1 MVTGLSRCCA
11 ISGFSTKP
19 DASMSQLRSALRHG
33 GLAAALG
40 LATFATCGAAAAQAT
55 ATPIKHLIVVFQE
68 NVSFDH
74 YFATYPKAQN
84 LPGETPFQ
92 AAPGT
97 PSVNGLT
104 AALLEHN
111 PNKANP
117 YRLSPSQAVTCD
129 MDHDYEA
136 EQRAFDG
143 GLMDKFIEFASAYP
157 GQQNCAPNGVMA
169 YFDGNTVTALWNYAQ
184 HFAMSDNSF
193 DTQFGPS
200 TPGALNLISGNTH
213 GASPASLFAY
223 EEPAIVEGTVIGD
236 PDPEIDD
243 CSDGKSGLAEM
254 SGRNIGDLLNAKSIS
269 WGWFQ
274 GGFRPTEI
282 KDGKAVCGAKSA
294 NIAGKTVYDY
304 SPHHQPF
311 QYYAHTAN
319 RRHLPPNSLEM
330 IGQTDQANH
339 QYDLADFFEVLAK
352 DRLPAVSFI
361 KAKKFQD
368 GHAGYSNPI
377 DEQTFLVDLINKVG
391 ASASWADA
399 AIIIAYDDSD
409 GWYDHVMPPIV
420 KSSAVANVDAL
431 NGPGRCGNE
440 AAKNYPARC
449 GYGAR
454 LPLLV
459 ISPYARVNFVDHT
472 TTDQTSI
479 LRFIEDNWA
488 LGRIGD
494 QSYDE
499 LAGSLEA
506 MFDFDHSSASAVQL
520 DPKTGAVMK

>member
-1 MVTGLSRCCA
+1 
-11 ISGFSTKP
+11 
-19 DASMSQLRSALRHG
+19 MSKLRSALRFG
-33 GLAAALG
+33 GVVAAFGLGSLAA
-40 LATFATCGAAAAQAT
+40 CGGAAAQAT

-68 NVSFDH
+68 NISFEH
-74 YFATYPKAQN
+74 YFATYPRAQN

-97 PSVNGLT
+97 PNVNGLT
-104 AALLEHN
+104 GALLEHN

-136 EQRAFDG
+136 EQQAFDR
-143 GLMDKFIEFASAYP
+143 GLMDKFVEFTSAYP
-157 GQQNCAPNGVMA
+157 GQRDCDSNGVMA
-169 YFDGNTVTALWNYAQ
+169 YFDGNTVTAIWNYAQ
-184 HFAMSDNSF
+184 RFAMSDNSF

-213 GASPASLFAY
+213 GASPASLIAY
-223 EEPAIVEGTVIGD
+223 NEPAIVEGTVIGD
-236 PDPEIDD
+236 PDPQIDD
-243 CSDGKSGLAEM
+243 CSAGRSGLAAM
-254 SGRNIGDLLNAKSIS
+254 SGRNVGDLLNAKTIS

-274 GGFRPTEI
+274 GGFRPTGT
-282 KDGKAVCGAKSA
+282 KDGKAICGAKST
-294 NIAGKTVYDY
+294 NIAGRTVYDY

-311 QYYAHTAN
+311 QYYAQTAN
-319 RRHLPPNSLEM
+319 PHHLPPTSVEM

-339 QYDLADFFEVLAK
+339 QYDLEDFFDALAK
-352 DRLPAVSFI
+352 DRLPAVSFV

-377 DEQTFLVDLINKVG
+377 DEQAFLVTLIN
-391 ASASWADA
+391 AIQSSSAWPDT

-420 KSSAVANVDAL
+420 KSSAVADVDAL
-431 NGPGRCGNE
+431 SGPGQCGNG
-440 AAKNYPARC
+440 AADIYPARC

-459 ISPYARVNFVDHT
+459 ISRYARVNFVDHA
-472 TTDQTSI
+472 TTDLTSI
-479 LRFIEDNWA
+479 LRFVEDNWS
-488 LGRIGD
+488 LGRLGD

-506 MFDFDHSSASAVQL
+506 MFDFDHPTTTAILL
-520 DPKTGAVMK
+520 DPKTGEVVK